1 MEKKTGSFVI
11 SLDFELMWG
20 VRDLGIKDTY
30 GHNIL
35 GVHTALPRMLTC
47 FKEHKIRATFATVG
61 FLFFHDKN
69 EILENLPQVLPAY
82 KDENLSPYPY
92 LHTDL
97 GENYEDDKFHYGL
110 PLLEMIRQT
119 PGQEIGTH
127 TFSHYYCLEEG
138 QTLDSF
144 KDDLLAAIRI
154 AEKRNI
160 KIKSIIFPRNQVN
173 DEYLKLC
180 REAGITSY
188 RNNELSWLYTARNA
202 SEESMTRRAIRISDS
217 YINLSGHHCYT
228 DEYMASSFPYNIAS
242 SRFLRPYS
250 ERLKKLEPL
259 RLKRITDSM
268 THAAKNN
275 LTYHLWWHPHN
286 FGINQDQNFAF
297 LEKIFT
303 HYKYLNVKYAFT
315 SRNMSDMADKLNA
328 VNGK

>member
-1 MEKKTGSFVI
+1 MVKKTGSFVI

-30 GHNIL
+30 GGNIL
-35 GVHTALPRMLTC
+35 GVHSALPKMLNC
-47 FKEHKIRATFATVG
+47 FRENGIRATFATVG
-61 FLFFHDKN
+61 FLFFHDRK
-69 EILENLPQVLPAY
+69 EILDNIPQVLPVY
-82 KDENLSPYPY
+82 KDQNLSPYSY
-92 LHTDL
+92 LHTDV
-97 GENYEDDKFHYGL
+97 GENYEDDKYHFGL
-110 PLLEMIRQT
+110 PLLEMIRKT

-138 QTLDSF
+138 QTLESF
-144 KDDLLAAIRI
+144 RDDLRSAIQI
-154 AEKRNI
+154 ADKRNI
-160 KIKSIIFPRNQVN
+160 KINSIIFPRNQVN

-180 REAGITSY
+180 KEAGITSY
-188 RNNELSWLYTARNA
+188 RNNELSWLYTARNG
-202 SEESMTRRAIRISDS
+202 SDESLTRRAIRITDS

-250 ERLKKLEPL
+250 ERLKSLETL

-268 THAAKNN
+268 SHAAKNN

-286 FGINQDQNFAF
+286 FGINQDQNFSF

-303 HYKYLNVKYAFT
+303 HYKYLNDRYAFT
-315 SRNMSDMADKLNA
+315 SLNMSDVAAKLEA
-328 VNGK
+328 SHGK